1 MDPKYRV
8 AGRPPDVSY
17 MPAHTNCK
25 ARDYNY
31 IRHPLCFTYLT
42 PRRRVVF
49 ENIIVAQLLKQ
60 FDAFYEERRL
70 AVVLGIEIITTLYAN
85 RTKHINAVCG

>member
-1 MDPKYRV
+1 
-8 AGRPPDVSY
+8 
-17 MPAHTNCK
+17 
-25 ARDYNY
+25 
-31 IRHPLCFTYLT
+31 
-42 PRRRVVF
+42 VF